1 MRTGHSHGNMESEEA
16 RDLRIAITLLYS
28 ANPSGNR
35 NLLSEVWGG
44 FQEARSQGVQAHAKA
59 IGVSLNPDAAL
70 HTHTCYPSTRE
81 AEAGESYV

>member
-1 MRTGHSHGNMESEEA
+1 MESEEA

-70 HTHTCYPSTRE
+70 HTHTHTHTCYPSTRE